1 MFIDHYIKKGEP
13 TMTSMEL
20 EAYKAELAREILTTD
35 SRQVLDEVKR
45 LLIKLSKKTKNKQ
58 EETISKEEILA
69 GIDAGLKEVKLSQE
83 GKLKMKTAKELLDE
97 L

>member
-1 MFIDHYIKKGEP
+1 
-13 TMTSMEL
+13 MTSMEL
-20 EAYKAELAREILTTD
+20 EAYKAELAREILSTN

-45 LLIKLSKKTKNKQ
+45 LLIKLNKKTKKKE
-58 EETISKEEILA
+58 EETISKEDILA
-69 GIDAGLKEVKLSQE
+69 GIDAGLKEVKLSLE

>member
-1 MFIDHYIKKGEP
+1 
-13 TMTSMEL
+13 MTSMEL

-45 LLIKLSKKTKNKQ
+45 LLIKLSKKTKKKE

-69 GIDAGLKEVKLSQE
+69 GIDAGLKEVILSQE